1 MRGISVPDNS
11 PTLSNDEYRTSI
23 ECLDD
28 YIIAISKMRKHI
40 REDEGEAADNRLL
53 FFRGQANE
61 AWDISPGIFRG
72 KLLSF
77 ESELMQI
84 AYLRNPADFRNLESN
99 FERLAKLQHYGLPTR
114 LLDVT
119 SNPLV
124 ALYFACQP
132 HKEPQTVPDG
142 DEREYYVETDGAVFF
157 QRAYYKRYDEQEVM
171 LHAYVAG
178 LDLQDVMTLEK
189 LLEDLEEQR
198 IYTSKAAQMCREN
211 GYRSLIDILQSNY
224 FVISNLNNDRLIR
237 QSGSFLLCGQ
247 YNISLGS
254 KQPGSYVLQKAY
266 GVFRGEFAKSYFSIP
281 MNKKKEILDELD
293 FYNINEGSLF
303 PELEHQMT
311 YIKATMSGKSPQTIG
326 RFMRVTVE
334 ASDPSTEATA
344 IIGLNDV
351 QITEVIQNAIK
362 EKIEPA
368 LQQSCLK
375 SISSNITIDWYQKE
389 NVQSK
394 MRLDLAKILETTA
407 HYDRPAAKK
416 KARELIEYIISR
428 LMKEE

>member
-1 MRGISVPDNS
+1 MPE
-11 PTLSNDEYRTSI
+11 SNTTIYADEYRVSI

-28 YIIAISKMRKHI
+28 YIIAVNKMRKHI
-40 REDEGEAADNRLL
+40 HEEEGEDPDNQHF

-72 KLLSF
+72 KLLPF
-77 ESELMQI
+77 ESELMQM
-84 AYLRNPADFRNLESN
+84 AYLRNPADFRNLGSN

-132 HKEPQTVPDG
+132 HKEPQTVADG

-157 QRAYYKRYDEQEVM
+157 QRAYCKGYDEQEVM

-178 LDLQDVMTLEK
+178 LDLRGDMTLEA
-189 LLEDLEEQR
+189 LLEDLEEHR
-198 IYTSKAAQMCREN
+198 IYTSKAAEMCREK
-211 GYRSLIDILQSNY
+211 GYKSLIDILQSNY
-224 FVISNLNNDRLIR
+224 FVISNLNNDRIIR

-247 YNISLGS
+247 YNIVFDS
-254 KQPGSYVLQKAY
+254 KRPENSVLQKAD
-266 GVFRGEFAKSYFSIP
+266 GTFRGEFEQSYFSIP
-281 MNKKKEILDELD
+281 LDKKKAILDELD
-293 FYNINEGSLF
+293 FYNINKGSLF

-311 YIKATMSGKSPQTIG
+311 YIKAAQAGKSAQAIG
-326 RFMRVTVE
+326 QFMRIAVE
-334 ASDPSTEATA
+334 PSDPPTEVAV
-344 IIGLNDV
+344 IGGLNEDE
-351 QITEVIQNAIK
+351 IKEEIRNAVE

-368 LQQSCLK
+368 LRKSCLE
-375 SISSNITIDWYQKE
+375 SIYSNITIDWYQKE

-394 MRLDLAKILETTA
+394 MRLDVAKLLETTA
-407 HYDRPAAKK
+407 YYDRITAKN
-416 KARELIEYIISR
+416 KAHELIAYIISK
-428 LMKEE
+428 LV

>member
-1 MRGISVPDNS
+1 MPENS
-11 PTLSNDEYRTSI
+11 TTLSNDEYRTSI

-28 YIIAISKMRKHI
+28 YIIAINKMRKHV
-40 REDEGEAADNRLL
+40 REEEGEDADNQHF

-77 ESELMQI
+77 ESELMQM
-84 AYLRNPADFRNLESN
+84 AYLRNPADFRNLGSN

-132 HKEPQTVPDG
+132 HKEPQTAPDG

-157 QRAYYKRYDEQEVM
+157 QRAYCKGYDEQEVM

-178 LDLQDVMTLEK
+178 LDLRGDMTLEK
-189 LLEDLEEQR
+189 LLEDLEEHR
-198 IYTSKAAQMCREN
+198 IYTSKAAQMCREK

-247 YNISLGS
+247 YNIILDS
-254 KQPGSYVLQKAY
+254 KQPGNSVLQKAD
-266 GVFRGEFAKSYFSIP
+266 GVFRGEFEQSYFSIP
-281 MNKKKEILDELD
+281 MEKKKGILDELD

-311 YIKATMSGKSPQTIG
+311 YIKAAQSGKSAQAIG
-326 RFMRVTVE
+326 RFTRVTVE
-334 ASDPSTEATA
+334 TSDPSAEATV
-344 IIGLNDV
+344 IVGLNDAE
-351 QITEVIQNAIK
+351 ITDVIRNAIE

-368 LQQSCLK
+368 LQQSCLE

-394 MRLDLAKILETTA
+394 MRLDLAKVLETTA
-407 HYDRPAAKK
+407 HYDRIAAKK
-416 KARELIEYIISR
+416 KAHELIAYIISR
-428 LMKEE
+428 LV